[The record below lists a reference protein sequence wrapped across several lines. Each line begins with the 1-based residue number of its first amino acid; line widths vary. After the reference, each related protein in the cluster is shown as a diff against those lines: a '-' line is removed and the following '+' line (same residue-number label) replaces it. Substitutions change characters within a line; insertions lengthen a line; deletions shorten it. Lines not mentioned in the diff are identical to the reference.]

1 LGARP
6 TKRVVFDH
14 SEYEDVLG
22 NLKIQIKEKKD
33 RKELD
38 QMKKAVMD

>member
-1 LGARP
+1 MGGRP

-22 NLKIQIKEKKD
+22 NLKIQIKEKLDKRHQD
-33 RKELD
+33 SQELS
-38 QMKKAVMD
+38 QL